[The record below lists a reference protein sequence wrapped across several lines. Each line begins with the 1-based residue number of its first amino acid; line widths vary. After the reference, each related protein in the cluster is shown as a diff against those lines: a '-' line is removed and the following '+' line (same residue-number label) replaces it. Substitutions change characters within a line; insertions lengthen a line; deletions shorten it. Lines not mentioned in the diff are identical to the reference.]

1 MAIIHPS
8 TLTPTKLD
16 LLEAWLPARAWY
28 PADEANGL
36 ERVGAYRFDD
46 PAGAVGVESLLV
58 RAGGGPLTHV
68 PLTYRDAPLA
78 GAEHWLVGTTEHSVL
93 GRRWVYDA
101 IGDPVY
107 LATLVATVRTG
118 GREADEMVETGSGP
132 QRRES
137 ATSVRG
143 SGHAA
148 PGAPAGALVRV
159 EDGDPAILVTDQ
171 VRVSVRRVLA
181 GLPAELAGLPA
192 ESTGLPAGET
202 LTLTGTWP
210 GQDTPVL
217 LAAVQ

>member
-8 TLTPTKLD
+8 TLTPTKLE
-16 LLEAWLPARAWY
+16 LLAAWLPARAWY
-28 PADEANGL
+28 PADGAEGL

-46 PAGAVGVESLLV
+46 PAGAVGMESLLV
-58 RAGGGPLTHV
+58 RAGDGPLTHV

-107 LATLVATVRTG
+107 LATLVETIRTG
-118 GREADEMVETGSGP
+118 GREADEMVETESGP
-132 QRRES
+132 RKRES
-137 ATSVRG
+137 ATAVRG
-143 SGHAA
+143 SGYAA

-159 EDGDPAILVTDQ
+159 EDGDPAIVVTDR
-171 VRVSVRRVLA
+171 VRVNVRRVLTGQPA
-181 GLPAELAGLPA
+181 EFLGLPLDEA
-192 ESTGLPAGET
+192 

-210 GQDTPVL
+210 GQDQPVV
-217 LAAVQ
+217 LAALQ